1 VSAHVEHGNL
11 PGPKLVMHAKAPEML
26 VSLQK
31 ERQVMRSSNPV
42 LGRAFNQRGY
52 AAFDPSTIKS
62 DPAAMEDL
70 YNAPAASSMR
80 TGRMT
85 IDDVVTRTAI
95 LFAVL
100 VAVGA
105 AAWTLNLGAGAMM
118 LGVFGG
124 FALAMVNS
132 FSKSVKPAL
141 AIAYAAFEGLA
152 LGTISHIYNSYYQG
166 IVSQAVIVTIC
177 AFAGMLF
184 AYKSGR
190 IRVTPKFT
198 KVLMTAMIGYLVLA
212 LVGFIGSFF
221 GASIYSI
228 GGFGLLIAAG
238 GMVLASFFL
247 ILDFDQI
254 QNGVNAG
261 LPEAESWRAAFGL
274 MVTIVWLYMEV
285 LRLLSILRNDN

>member
-1 VSAHVEHGNL
+1 
-11 PGPKLVMHAKAPEML
+11 
-26 VSLQK
+26 
-31 ERQVMRSSNPV
+31 MRSSNPV

-52 AAFDPSTIKS
+52 AAFDPKATTET
-62 DPAAMEDL
+62 DAALENL
-70 YNAPAASSMR
+70 YNAPAASSLR

-85 IDDVVTRTAI
+85 IDDVVTRTGI

-124 FALAMVNS
+124 FALAMVIT
-132 FSKSVKPAL
+132 FSKTVKPGL
-141 AIAYAAFEGLA
+141 AIAYAALEGLA
-152 LGTISHIYNSYYQG
+152 LGTISHLYNNFYQG
-166 IVSQAVIVTIC
+166 IVSQAIIVTIC
-177 AFAGMLF
+177 AFSAMLF

-212 LVGFIGSFF
+212 LLSFVGSFF
-221 GASIYSI
+221 DASIYSM
-228 GGFGLLIAAG
+228 GGFGLIIAAG

-254 QNGVNAG
+254 QKGIDAG
-261 LPEAESWRAAFGL
+261 LPEQESWRAAFGL

-285 LRLLSILRNDN
+285 LRLLSILRGND

>member
-1 VSAHVEHGNL
+1 MALKPYDYLAPQPPEI
-11 PGPKLVMHAKAPEML
+11 LVA
-26 VSLQK
+26 LQK
-31 ERQVMRSSNPV
+31 ERKDMRSSNPV

-52 AAFDPSTIKS
+52 AAFDPSTINS
-62 DPAAMEDL
+62 DPAALENL
-70 YNAPAASSMR
+70 YNTPAASSLR

-85 IDDVVTRTAI
+85 IDDVVTRTGI

-100 VAVGA
+100 VTVGA
-105 AAWTLNLGAGAMM
+105 AAWTLNLGGGAMM

-132 FSKSVKPAL
+132 FSKTVKPAL
-141 AIAYAAFEGLA
+141 AIAYAAFQGLA
-152 LGTISHIYNSYYQG
+152 LGTISHMYNTAYQG

-212 LVGFIGSFF
+212 VVGLISSMFGS
-221 GASIYSI
+221 SIYSI

-254 QNGVNAG
+254 QKGVAAG
-261 LPEAESWRAAFGL
+261 MPEAESWRAAFGL

-285 LRLLSILRNDN
+285 LRLLSILRGND

>member
-1 VSAHVEHGNL
+1 VEHGNL

>member
-1 VSAHVEHGNL
+1 
-11 PGPKLVMHAKAPEML
+11 
-26 VSLQK
+26 
-31 ERQVMRSSNPV
+31 MRSSNPV

-105 AAWTLNLGAGAMM
+105 AAWTLNFGAGAMM

-152 LGTISHIYNSYYQG
+152 LGTISNIYNSYYQG

-198 KVLMTAMIGYLVLA
+198 KVLMTAMMGYLVLA

-221 GASIYSI
+221 GASIYSV

>member
-1 VSAHVEHGNL
+1 MEHGNL